1 MRPVPLLTP
10 ARSLHPEILDG
21 RDLPPWL
28 VRRSM
33 RDVARANT
41 LFGGAS
47 ALLAELEAA
56 LGELPLRATLLD
68 VGTGVGDIPA
78 RARHRA
84 WAHGV
89 QLGTVGVDIAPE
101 LAAASAARV
110 DAVVCADALRLPFAD
125 GSFDVV
131 TCSQLL
137 HHFPGATGT
146 ALLREMD
153 RVARVRVVVSDLRRS
168 WAAAGGLWLASFPLL
183 FHPVSRHDGVV
194 SVLRGFTPRELR
206 ALVREAVGADAP
218 VRRRPAFRVT
228 TSWKP
233 R

>member
-1 MRPVPLLTP
+1 MSPIPLLTP
-10 ARSLHPEILDG
+10 PRRHGSEILDG
-21 RDLPPWL
+21 DGLDPQV

-33 RDVARANT
+33 SDVARANA

-47 ALLAELEAA
+47 ALLAELESA
-56 LGELPLRATLLD
+56 LGDLPLMATLLD

-89 QLGTVGVDIAPE
+89 QLRTVGVDISPE
-101 LAAASAARV
+101 LAAASAARM
-110 DAVVCADALRLPFAD
+110 DAAVCADALRLPFAD
-125 GSFDVV
+125 HSFDVV

-137 HHFPGATGT
+137 HHFPGTTGT

-153 RVARVRVVVSDLRRS
+153 RVARLRVVVSDLRRS
-168 WAAAGGLWLASFPLL
+168 WAAAAGLWLASFPLQ
-183 FHPVSRHDGVV
+183 FHPISRHDGVV

-206 ALVREAVGADAP
+206 ALVRDAVGADVP
-218 VRRRPAFRVT
+218 VCRRLAFRVT
-228 TSWKP
+228 TSWEP

>member
-1 MRPVPLLTP
+1 MNPMQLLTP
-10 ARSLHPEILDG
+10 SRRDGSEILDDKSLDP
-21 RDLPPWL
+21 RV

-33 RDVARANT
+33 RDVARANA
-41 LFGGAS
+41 LFGGTS
-47 ALLAELEAA
+47 ALLAELDAA
-56 LGELPLRATLLD
+56 LGDLPLMATLLD
-68 VGTGVGDIPA
+68 VGTGIGDIPA

-89 QLGTVGVDIAPE
+89 QLRTVGVDIAPG

-110 DAVVCADALRLPFAD
+110 DAAVCADALRLPFPD

-137 HHFPGATGT
+137 HHFPGTTGT
-146 ALLREMD
+146 VLLREMD
-153 RVARVRVVVSDLRRS
+153 RVARARVVVSDLRRS
-168 WAAAGGLWLASFPLL
+168 RTAAAGLWLASFPLR
-183 FHPVSRHDGVV
+183 FHPISRHDGVV
-194 SVLRGFTPRELR
+194 SVMRGFTPRELR

-218 VRRRPAFRVT
+218 VCRRLAFRVT
-228 TSWKP
+228 TSWEP